1 MGLKALAM
9 LALQRD
15 SERDRW
21 RDRPSEPP
29 GSVSHGGG
37 TSGTASGTAGG
48 AKVVILADLRAAM
61 AARAAALEGIMDAD
75 DVAEERSAV
84 LAVDG

>member
-1 MGLKALAM
+1 
-9 LALQRD
+9 
-15 SERDRW
+15 
-21 RDRPSEPP
+21 
-29 GSVSHGGG
+29 
-37 TSGTASGTAGG
+37 
-48 AKVVILADLRAAM
+48 M